1 MILAI
6 SYCRVLFAA
15 SLHFNLQRLKE
26 ISVTR
31 LNAHILIRIYLCHS
45 RSHLLIYKFSHYK
58 IYMIWLSMITC
69 MLVTYFAFALVA
81 AVRMH
86 PWMTAMFQAS
96 MWSLSSVSAKSAKL
110 AAVQTGGKWDLMQHV
125 HILPILPL
133 CMASLR
139 TIVYKRQP
147 ETLHRRFKFHSKDT
161 LKAFDME
168 YIQYVLVPPLLP
180 VISLPGQDLQ
190 TEAPNHEER
199 SSSRAAS
206 NS

>member
-1 MILAI
+1 
-6 SYCRVLFAA
+6 
-15 SLHFNLQRLKE
+15 
-26 ISVTR
+26 
-31 LNAHILIRIYLCHS
+31 
-45 RSHLLIYKFSHYK
+45 
-58 IYMIWLSMITC
+58 MITC

-168 YIQYVLVPPLLP
+168 YIQYVLAPPLLP

-206 NS
+206 IGRGTCLEPGDVSDVST